1 MAYGSMTK
9 EQMEQLMINELRK
22 NTQIA
27 DYMGKPIA
35 GFSGKGSSV
44 KIYRNPQGGYYG
56 DTGDFDFSAN
66 TDDGSCIIQ
75 GCTDIEALNYN
86 EQANENDGE

>member
-1 MAYGSMTK
+1 MAYGSMTE

-66 TDDGSCIIQ
+66 NLDELMEKLKRIGATDLDFGKI
-75 GCTDIEALNYN
+75 
-86 EQANENDGE
+86 